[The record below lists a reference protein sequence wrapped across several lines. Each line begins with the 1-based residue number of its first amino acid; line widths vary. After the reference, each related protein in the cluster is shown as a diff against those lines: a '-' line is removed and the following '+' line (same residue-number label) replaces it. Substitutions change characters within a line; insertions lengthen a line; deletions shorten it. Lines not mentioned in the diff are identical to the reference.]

1 MRDLNFFEPY
11 IEKKEFRIDRK
22 LIYFT
27 LSSFLV
33 LLLTVYFIFNAIVIR
48 QETRIVESLR
58 STAEDPKTLEKVN
71 EIKEKE
77 VEVNDF
83 RNSVDKITQLDKTIE
98 NRDIVDESLLNDIT
112 SKIPDDLS
120 LTSLSIHNREVNIVG
135 VSRDKWSIAE
145 FGKGMENLGIH
156 EDIFISNISL
166 QETYYNFSINMV
178 LRGESDD
185 GE

>member
-11 IEKKEFRIDRK
+11 VEKKEFKIDRK
-22 LIYFT
+22 LVYFT
-27 LSSFLV
+27 LSSLVV
-33 LLLTVYFIFNAIVIR
+33 LLLAVYFVFNAIIIK
-48 QETRIVESLR
+48 QETKIVESLR
-58 STAEDPKTLEKVN
+58 STAEDPRTLEKVN
-71 EIKEKE
+71 EIKDKE
-77 VEVNDF
+77 IEVNDF

-135 VSRDKWSIAE
+135 ISRDKWSIAE
-145 FGKGMENLGIH
+145 FEKGLENLDIH

-166 QETYYNFSINMV
+166 QETYYNFSVNMV